1 VRNGLPSRAFT
12 PSTRAEVGEHD
23 EAIDFSSVVA
33 AVGDAGARPVLLIGW
48 IGSVTGR
55 RA

>member
-1 VRNGLPSRAFT
+1 MRNGLPSPAFT
-12 PSTRAEVGEHD
+12 PSTTAEVGEHD

-33 AVGDAGARPVLLIGW
+33 AVGDTGAWPVLLIGW